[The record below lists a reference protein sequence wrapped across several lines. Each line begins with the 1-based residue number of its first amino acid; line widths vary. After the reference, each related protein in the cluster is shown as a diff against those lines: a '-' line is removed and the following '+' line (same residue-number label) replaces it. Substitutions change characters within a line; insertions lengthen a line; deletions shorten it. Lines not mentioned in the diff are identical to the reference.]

1 MSRMPSLAPSEILR
15 CRPRGTGRP
24 ASRRIAIV
32 LIAALLVT
40 ALGASGAEAAGGAI
54 FRPLEWSAQLRQ
66 VVLLIALGGLAFSL
80 RSL

>member
-1 MSRMPSLAPSEILR
+1 
-15 CRPRGTGRP
+15 
-24 ASRRIAIV
+24 V

-54 FRPLEWSAQLRQ
+54 LRPLEWSAQLRQ